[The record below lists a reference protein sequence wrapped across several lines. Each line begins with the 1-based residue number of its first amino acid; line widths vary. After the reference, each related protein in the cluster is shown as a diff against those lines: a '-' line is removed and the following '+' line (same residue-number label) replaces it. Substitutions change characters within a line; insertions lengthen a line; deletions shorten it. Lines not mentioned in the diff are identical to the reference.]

1 MSKESCSFLLSYRC
15 TVYRIGHLVAAS
27 NKYKYISP
35 GLTSLQYPYRA
46 LWLVNWVY
54 LYLLTRPVLMFNC
67 NKHVGDFP
75 LRVICPKLVRELFWF
90 WLLEI
95 IISHFLGNIKYLA
108 FLLLKKTCCIVF
120 KYSDGKLKFSP
131 QFLNNTCIQM
141 YFIITFHICVYS
153 GFF

>member
-1 MSKESCSFLLSYRC
+1 
-15 TVYRIGHLVAAS
+15 
-27 NKYKYISP
+27 
-35 GLTSLQYPYRA
+35 
-46 LWLVNWVY
+46 
-54 LYLLTRPVLMFNC
+54 MFNC

-108 FLLLKKTCCIVF
+108 FLPLKKTCCIVF
-120 KYSDGKLKFSP
+120 KYFDGKLKFSP

-153 GFF
+153 GFFLMQRGPNWIFKIYKLFELNELHLYTECYECTLYKALIQPCIFVIRNLQMESWLN